1 MTGDQACRILYVTQ
15 RLRIH
20 GWAASPAV
28 PAHALTPPA
37 AQGGWWTGCAPGA
50 GGCTEVNMFAS
61 HCPAF
66 EHCGA
71 DAIGAICAG
80 L

>member
-1 MTGDQACRILYVTQ
+1 LP
-15 RLRIH
+15 
-20 GWAASPAV
+20 AA
-28 PAHALTPPA
+28 PAHALTLPA

-50 GGCTEVNMFAS
+50 GVSAEVNTLAS

-71 DAIGAICAG
+71 VAIGAICTG
-80 L
+80 LGTSFHVDVAPV

>member
-1 MTGDQACRILYVTQ
+1 
-15 RLRIH
+15 
-20 GWAASPAV
+20 V